1 MTAHFPLQVLLATLR
16 SCGLKYDQQQ
26 LYEDATGVL
35 AHYDDNGDGVLSRL
49 EFCSLACALCPSR
62 HEDLTDRQIHALIR
76 HRWGCRE
83 GVQGGQR
90 RESNPESDWNDLP
103 SKSSSFTRRRS
114 RVLKQHL
121 DERDKLLR
129 HCFYL
134 QVVEMSPF
142 SIRNRRSMLQDT
154 NNNWFKTQYLFCFIA
169 SYWLKNNYL
178 ESWCLVLA
186 SVVFQLVRNTASTC
200 ITL

>member
-1 MTAHFPLQVLLATLR
+1 MR
-16 SCGLKYDQQQ
+16 SCGLKYDPHQ
-26 LYEDATGVL
+26 LYEDSTGVL

-83 GVQGGQR
+83 GVQSRQSRGSVS
-90 RESNPESDWNDLP
+90 EPDLKDIP
-103 SKSSSFTRRRS
+103 TQSSTRRRS
-114 RVLKQHL
+114 RVIKQQL

-134 QVVEMSPF
+134 QVVEKLKLNSCF
-142 SIRNRRSMLQDT
+142 VFLHCLFLVFNLHIRSMRLS
-154 NNNWFKTQYLFCFIA
+154 YLCIHV
-169 SYWLKNNYL
+169 SY
-178 ESWCLVLA
+178 
-186 SVVFQLVRNTASTC
+186 
-200 ITL
+200 